1 MRKKEKERNLVS
13 REEFLNAFHF
23 LKGGIEANFTNMSY
37 LRANQRN
44 IIVNQDFMR
53 GSAM

>member
-1 MRKKEKERNLVS
+1 MRKKEKERILVS
-13 REEFLNAFHF
+13 REEFLDAFHF
-23 LKGGIEANFTNMSY
+23 LKGGIEANHVNMSY

-44 IIVNQDFMR
+44 IVVNPDFMR